1 MLFEYLKKKKI
12 YGKFPKDNRYK
23 KNQNKIYTKT
33 YKMRYTKRPQNK
45 VKKKKKILLKRQ
57 TQLFAIKV
65 KKYIAVA
72 FLSGETG
79 LCEPHV

>member
-1 MLFEYLKKKKI
+1 
-12 YGKFPKDNRYK
+12 
-23 KNQNKIYTKT
+23 
-33 YKMRYTKRPQNK
+33 MRYTKRLQNK
-45 VKKKKKILLKRQ
+45 VKKKKILLKRQ